1 MRVTEGEIQSCVAK
15 FFTDDGPVQPLE
27 HGTGPLVT
35 VIDNELN
42 IIMDAQAIPTS
53 NIGEWSTE
61 IAIPILGL
69 DDDMTATIVWV
80 FESASGMHRLSQ
92 ELIIEPQ
99 ISHRVS
105 DCVCMFME
113 PDQQGL
119 TFDLVVP
126 WHVRPTDTVDI
137 YISLNN
143 TPVAKYS
150 SSDADVHVVAARSA
164 STCYRLPIAGYPD
177 ILAPM
182 AVNCVYT
189 GGQLKDKRMASYK
202 LWCCTPQMMVAATMV
217 QDFCDRAR
225 LDNVI
230 PELEYTQS
238 DLMLYLY
245 RGLASFNSLPPRVTS
260 FTGTNMQGP
269 FLESLVVMACTAA
282 LQAQYMAEGALSFD
296 FSGQTVS
303 LNMDRSPAIESTLGR
318 LESELNSKVMPLRK
332 LIGRA
337 GVYSGDGSQGGRL
350 LQGGSNFGRLSVS
363 RNPLT
368 RLQGNNTFAGYT
380 QYNNIAYG
388 VRRG

>member
-1 MRVTEGEIQSCVAK
+1 MRVTEGEIQSCTATFV
-15 FFTDDGPVQPLE
+15 TEDGAVQPLE

-35 VIDNELN
+35 VVDSDLN

-61 IAIPILGL
+61 IAIPVLGL
-69 DDDMTATIVWV
+69 TDDMSATIIWV
-80 FESASGMHRLSQ
+80 FESDTGVHRLSQ

-99 ISHRVS
+99 VQHRVT
-105 DCVCMFME
+105 DMVCLFLE

-126 WHVRPTDTVDI
+126 WHVRATDTVDI

-143 TPVAKYS
+143 EPVARYS
-150 SSDADVHVVAARSA
+150 TSDSDVQVVAARSSA
-164 STCYRLPIAGYPD
+164 TVYRLPIAGYPS

-182 AVNCVYT
+182 SVNCVYT
-189 GGQLKDKRMASYK
+189 GGQLKDKRYATYK
-202 LWCCTPQMMVAATMV
+202 LWCVTPQIMVAASMV

-245 RGLASFNSLPPRVTS
+245 RGLASFNLLPPRSTA

-269 FLESLVVMACTAA
+269 FLESLVILACSAA
-282 LQAQYMAEGALSFD
+282 LQAQFMAEGNLAFD

-303 LNMDRSPAIESTLGR
+303 LNMDRSPAIEATLGR
-318 LESELNSKVMPLRK
+318 LENELNTKIMPFRK

-337 GVYSGDGSQGGRL
+337 GVYGGDGSQGGRL
-350 LQGGSNFGRLSVS
+350 MQGGSNFGRLSVS

-368 RLQGNNTFAGYT
+368 RLQGNNTFIGFT
-380 QYNNIAYG
+380 QYNNIVYG